1 MKKCQGGELNSRP
14 TPNAF
19 GAALPLEMINGEL
32 GIFLCFQDA
41 LQLAS
46 LRQCFRLFLG
56 NNFEF
61 LAEAFGCCRVASQM
75 LRETRFQIN
84 SRANVVADQMILSEH
99 IPKAWYSYQ
108 GGELNSRPRAY
119 ESPALPL
126 SYPGFRIS

>member
-1 MKKCQGGELNSRP
+1 
-14 TPNAF
+14 
-19 GAALPLEMINGEL
+19 MINGEL

-61 LAEAFGCCRVASQM
+61 LAETLGCCRVASQM

-84 SRANVVADQMILSEH
+84 SRANVVAPDDPFRTYTQGMVL
-99 IPKAWYSYQ
+99 IP
-108 GGELNSRPRAY
+108 GGRIELPTKG
-119 ESPALPL
+119 L
-126 SYPGFRIS
+126 

>member
-19 GAALPLEMINGEL
+19 GAALSLEMINGEL

-75 LRETRFQIN
+75 LRETN
-84 SRANVVADQMILSEH
+84 
-99 IPKAWYSYQ
+99 
-108 GGELNSRPRAY
+108 
-119 ESPALPL
+119 ALPDQQP
-126 SYPGFRIS
+126 SQCSGRPDDPFRTYTQ

>member
-61 LAEAFGCCRVASQM
+61 LAEAFGCCRVGPAD
-75 LRETRFQIN
+75 
-84 SRANVVADQMILSEH
+84 VAR
-99 IPKAWYSYQ
+99 
-108 GGELNSRPRAY
+108 N
-119 ESPALPL
+119 ALPEQQPSQCSGRPDDPFRTYTQGMVL
-126 SYPGFRIS
+126 IPGGRIELPTKGL